1 MSLTKSE
8 RTIIMSMWS
17 KISTQAIPL
26 ALRPRSGEC
35 QTGWDGAKVG
45 NNVGLLRTGDNEERI
60 VRRG

>member
-1 MSLTKSE
+1 
-8 RTIIMSMWS
+8 MSMWS